1 MKYYIPKLENTHS
14 FHLHSKEQNQEGG
27 HNSHIGKYQII
38 SFIRKYFL
46 IIMKLDINII
56 KYQKYNK
63 TPKTRHWEITQKR
76 NINLIGERMLEIQKY
91 QIII

>member
-14 FHLHSKEQNQEGG
+14 FRLHIKEQNQEGG
-27 HNSHIGKYQII
+27 QNSHIGKYQII

-46 IIMKLDINII
+46 IKMKLDINII

-63 TPKTRHWEITQKR
+63 NPQNQTLGNYTKKQH
-76 NINLIGERMLEIQKY
+76 
-91 QIII
+91 